1 MDQQP
6 PEGGPPIHPR
16 AIAITSGPL
25 LAL

>member
-1 MDQQP
+1 MDRQP